1 MRRSLAMNISNGG
14 SMQGKSYLM
23 AGVAVVALVASSD
36 AGLAKTKHHAAAPA
50 PAASTDST
58 AAPAA
63 SNGPTNQELAD
74 RLSALEAE
82 LAADHEKRDS
92 DHNRLSALEQ
102 NFNDTS
108 WTFDN
113 SRPTVRSGDGRFT
126 LSIPRALPVQLR
138 RVHAGLSNQPDE
150 LCAV

>member
-1 MRRSLAMNISNGG
+1 
-14 SMQGKSYLM
+14 MQGKTVMM
-23 AGVAVVALVASSD
+23 AGVAAVALLATGNVAI
-36 AGLAKTKHHAAAPA
+36 AKTKHKASTPPPAEQAAPA
-50 PAASTDST
+50 PAVQS
-58 AAPAA
+58 
-63 SNGPTNQELAD
+63 GPSNQELAD

-82 LAADHEKRDS
+82 LAAEHDARNS

-126 LSIPRALPVQLR
+126 LSFRARFQFDSATFFQDSPSSPTNFAQF
-138 RVHAGLSNQPDE
+138 
-150 LCAV
+150 